1 MRGSFEGFF
10 RVLGASGGADGE
22 REEEEGFA
30 GLLREQK
37 LSAVNESIDKLQA
50 GITDAKVSRWIK

>member
-1 MRGSFEGFF
+1 M
-10 RVLGASGGADGE
+10 LGASGGEDGE